1 LKMHVCFIGVNH
13 WHFKGFLGDFQA
25 IPEVEVVGV
34 SDPDVAIAQRA
45 GEELGCQWSY
55 DFRDLCRIA
64 KPDFVVAL
72 GRHCDM
78 AAEAAFL
85 IDEGIP
91 FLMDKP
97 GGMTHA
103 EVAATAAK
111 AKRKNA
117 FAASGL
123 VMRQSELLDCLRDH
137 AGGEA
142 FQYMS
147 FLYHAHRTTHFEKA
161 GCVWALDPAQAGG
174 GVLLGLG
181 VHYLDLFALLTAG
194 NQVRVASAAIST
206 SAEGRG
212 IEDYARVCLEAGGT
226 LGVIQVGYL
235 KPGKSDRHYAIRTAG
250 HYFSV
255 GADKTVEVAEF
266 KGGTTSLVAADCDRS
281 VARKGYAADVL
292 DRARK
297 GLMPVADMTH
307 MAAAM
312 GLAQDAYRLAAAELI
327 SSISV

>member
-1 LKMHVCFIGVNH
+1 MRVCFIGVNH

-25 IPEVEVVGV
+25 VPGVVVAGV
-34 SDPDVAIAQRA
+34 SDPDAAIAQRI
-45 GEELGCQWSY
+45 GEELGCPSSP
-55 DFRDLCRIA
+55 DFRDLCLTA

-91 FLMDKP
+91 FVMDKP

-103 EVAATAAK
+103 EVAATAETA
-111 AKRKNA
+111 ARKHA

-123 VMRQSELLDCLRDH
+123 VMRQSELLGVLKEH
-137 AGGEA
+137 AAGEA

-147 FLYHAHRTTHFEKA
+147 FLYLAHRTTHFEKA
-161 GCVWALDPAQAGG
+161 GCVWALDPDQAGG

-194 NQVRVASAAIST
+194 SEVRVASAAISNQ
-206 SAEGRG
+206 AEGRG
-212 IEDYARVCLEAGGT
+212 IDDYARIGLEAGGT

-250 HYFSV
+250 HYFMV
-255 GADKTVEVAEF
+255 GAEKSVEVSEF
-266 KGGTTSLVAADCDRS
+266 RNGTTSNVAADIDRGT
-281 VARKGYAADVL
+281 ARKLFAGDVL
-292 DRARK
+292 ERVRK
-297 GLMPVADMTH
+297 GLLPVADMAH

-312 GLAQDAYRLAAAELI
+312 GLAEDAYRLAAAG
-327 SSISV
+327 SVPAGRS